1 MVAQWLHACL
11 APGSKNGPVI
21 YNADGPVTC
30 PSAYTRTG
38 TVVTSRLF
46 DYEWSMPR
54 QQNPERTTS
63 DAAQRARPVSSGCH
77 PRLTRLSLRHHH
89 RSKPCSPELPTA
101 ASVSPVCAALT
112 SSPAVQVA
120 ARPWHPDL
128 EQRGLGE
135 APLLYGCV
143 KGESHEPQVPERA

>member
-1 MVAQWLHACL
+1 MLVCL
-11 APGSKNGPVI
+11 WGQKMPVI

-46 DYEWSMPR
+46 DYEWSMLH

-77 PRLTRLSLRHHH
+77 PRLTRLSLRHH
-89 RSKPCSPELPTA
+89 RSSKPSSPELPTA
-101 ASVSPVCAALT
+101 APGSPSVLHS
-112 SSPAVQVA
+112 
-120 ARPWHPDL
+120 H
-128 EQRGLGE
+128 
-135 APLLYGCV
+135 PLLQFRLRPIRGTQILSSGV
-143 KGESHEPQVPERA
+143 WVRPFWSMVVFMVRAMSLRCRREH